1 MAAPQATISARLDSE
16 SLLDDLGVVAYAL
29 DGRGRIAWIS
39 EVVQRV
45 FGYTAGELIGQD
57 ALVLVAPEDHEV
69 AGTQVGRSLRG
80 ETSVTSYEVT
90 GMTKEGSRLFVRVH
104 SVPFVLDGRIA
115 GVKGITVP
123 RLAGRPPGNLHLT
136 PRQRETLELLARG
149 LTTRQIADRLA
160 VSRETA
166 RNHIRAV
173 LQGLGAHSRLEAVTS
188 ARQQGLV

>member
-16 SLLDDLGVVAYAL
+16 SLLEDLGVVAYTL

-57 ALVLVAPEDHEV
+57 ALILVAPEDHEV
-69 AGTQVGRSLRG
+69 AGVQVGRSLRG
-80 ETSVTSYEVT
+80 ETSVTAYEVT
-90 GMTKEGSRLFVRVH
+90 GMTKGGSRLFVRVH
-104 SVPFVLDGRIA
+104 SVPLVLDGRIA

-149 LTTRQIADRLA
+149 LTTRQIADRLG

-173 LQGLGAHSRLEAVTS
+173 LRGLGVHSRLEAVTS
-188 ARQQGLV
+188 ARQLGLV